1 MKKTLAMLLAILML
15 LSACG
20 TADPAETSPSAPPS
34 EVSSTP
40 AEASTSVPSPE
51 SPSPPEETRKP
62 SSSEPAPSFDP
73 TATMEETVLVDESDV
88 KITATALKYT
98 AYDVKLSLTIENNSD
113 QDLSFY
119 AGTLGYSC
127 NSINGWMVDDGYLN
141 ADVPAGK
148 KANESVKFD
157 IDELV
162 LLGITDIADLELGFD
177 IETDG
182 YDEYLLTGPRQ
193 IKTSLANSYDYKEDT
208 YRSAITDIGLTD
220 SLGFEILHDSDEIA
234 FDQKGIRVL
243 SQTLVSNS
251 NEDQVLL
258 VEVENTTDSA
268 LDVTLGNI
276 SLNSLVVQSGSWSHD
291 QVGAGKRRVISM
303 NLSNVLDKV
312 YQDAFGLQEIGSV
325 SYTLELEDD
334 EGDTLVTPQE
344 VALTVTE
351 GVSYDSTGEELY
363 AADGIRIVSKG
374 LAPDSFEYSDDIH
387 LLLLLENSTKQPLSF
402 DTDYDS
408 VSMNGYMTSF
418 IDYSKKVSPG
428 RAAVL
433 DVELQGYSLEENGIT
448 GLEDITEVELTIEVK
463 NDNYKTV
470 ASPVVTAN
478 FGE

>member
-1 MKKTLAMLLAILML
+1 MKKNLAMLLVVLML

-34 EVSSTP
+34 ESSS
-40 AEASTSVPSPE
+40 A
-51 SPSPPEETRKP
+51 PEETRKP
-62 SSSEPAPSFDP
+62 SSNEPTLSFNPS
-73 TATMEETVLVDESDV
+73 ATMEETVLVDESDV
-88 KITATALKYT
+88 KITATGLKYT

-148 KANESVKFD
+148 KANESVEFS

-162 LLGITDIADLELGFD
+162 LLGITDIADLELGFE

-193 IKTSLANSYDYKEDT
+193 VKTSLANSYDYKEDT
-208 YRSAITDIGLTD
+208 YRTAITDIGLTD

-243 SQTLVSNS
+243 SQTMADDSNG
-251 NEDQVLL
+251 DTVLL
-258 VEVENTTDSA
+258 VEIENTANST
-268 LDVTLGNI
+268 LGVTLGDI
-276 SLNSLVVQSGSWSHD
+276 SINGLMVKSGSWSYD
-291 QVGAGKRRVISM
+291 LIGAGKRRVIST
-303 NLSNVLDKV
+303 NLSNVLDKD
-312 YQDAFGLQEIGSV
+312 YLDALGLQEIGSV

-334 EGDTLVTPQE
+334 EGDTLVAPQE

-374 LAPDSFEYSDDIH
+374 LTPDPYDYIDDIH
-387 LLLLLENSTKQPLSF
+387 LLLLVENGTKRPLSF
-402 DTDYDS
+402 DAKYNS
-408 VSMNGYMTSF
+408 VSVNGYMTSF
-418 IDYSKKVSPG
+418 IDFSKKVSPG

-433 DVELQGYSLEENGIT
+433 DVELQGCSLEENGIT

-470 ASPVVTAN
+470 ASPVVTAS
-478 FGE
+478 FGG